1 MTFLLSQRKE
11 LDKGSSGMVEEGD
24 NISVSKECKYNIV
37 CSVLKFAKLFHF
49 LSQWS
54 YSFEKNEKSTLSIYQ
69 EHDLTHSEVGLR
81 FLGLGLADQ
90 KN

>member
-1 MTFLLSQRKE
+1 M
-11 LDKGSSGMVEEGD
+11 DKGSSGMVEEGD
-24 NISVSKECKYNIV
+24 NISISKECKYNIV

-54 YSFEKNEKSTLSIYQ
+54 YSFEKNEKSTLSISQ
-69 EHDLTHSEVGLR
+69 EQDLTHSEVGLR
-81 FLGLGLADQ
+81 FLDLGLADQ